1 MIRYVELAFSAIVAL
16 FATYV
21 IFEAASWQVQAKLFP
36 WAIGV
41 PLAAL
46 ALVQVY
52 FVLRPG
58 AAQTAGEPETTLADQ
73 IGPWNPTARRETV
86 RLLFWTASMIVFIM
100 VFGLLIGL
108 PLAML
113 LYLKLESREKWTLS
127 LALSVST
134 LAYMYL
140 LFDCGL
146 HMAWPNSIVPTEF
159 VPRCTL

>member
-1 MIRYVELAFSAIVAL
+1 
-16 FATYV
+16 
-21 IFEAASWQVQAKLFP
+21 
-36 WAIGV
+36 
-41 PLAAL
+41 
-46 ALVQVY
+46 
-52 FVLRPG
+52 
-58 AAQTAGEPETTLADQ
+58 
-73 IGPWNPTARRETV
+73 
-86 RLLFWTASMIVFIM
+86 MIVFIM